1 MFRLPARVRIG
12 LFAAVLLGALPWVA
26 KAQNYPSKPIRL
38 LVPYSSGGGTDI
50 MARAA
55 AQKLSESLGQPIV
68 VENRLGAGGN
78 IAAEAVAKAAPDGY
92 TLFFGATGP
101 LAINPTL
108 YAKLSFDPVKDFV
121 PIGLVGTLPLFLVVP
136 SNHPAQSVK
145 DFIAFSKARPGQLN
159 YASAGVGGTTHLA
172 MELFK
177 ATAGLD
183 IVHVPYK
190 GTTAGM
196 ADMLAGNIQVMFDG
210 WVGTVPQVRTGKL
223 RYLGVATSKRSN
235 FAPELP
241 TVAEQGFPGFEASV
255 WYGLLAPAGTPR
267 DIVNKLSIEL
277 AKVMALPELRER
289 FASLG
294 MEPLTSTPE
303 QFANF
308 IRTETVKWAKVVRD
322 SGAKAE

>member
-1 MFRLPARVRIG
+1 MFRLPAPVRIG

-136 SNHPAQSVK
+136 SNHPARSVTV
-145 DFIAFSKARPGQLN
+145 FIAFSKAPRGQPT
-159 YASAGVGGTTHLA
+159 YASAGVGGPTPLA
-172 MELFK
+172 RELFK

>member
-1 MFRLPARVRIG
+1 MFRLPAPVRIG
-12 LFAAVLLGALPWVA
+12 FFAAIFLASLPWVA

-108 YAKLSFDPVKDFV
+108 YAKLPFDPVKDFA

-136 SNHPAQSVK
+136 ASHPAQSVK

-223 RYLGVATSKRSN
+223 RYLGVATSKRSS
-235 FAPELP
+235 FATELP

-267 DIVNKLSIEL
+267 DIVNKLSVEL

-294 MEPLTSTPE
+294 MEPLTGTPE

-308 IRTETVKWAKVVRD
+308 MRTETVKWAKVVRD